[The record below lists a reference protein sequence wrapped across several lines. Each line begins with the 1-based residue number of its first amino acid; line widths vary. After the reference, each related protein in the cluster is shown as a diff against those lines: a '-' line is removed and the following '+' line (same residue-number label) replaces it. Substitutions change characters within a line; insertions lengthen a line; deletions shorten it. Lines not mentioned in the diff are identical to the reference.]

1 MKHNDQFHSQLNK
14 VSPSVK
20 MEMDLSRAI
29 IDRIDYILQRDG
41 ISRKELAERIGCK
54 ESQITRWT
62 RGFPNYTISALAK
75 LSVALGEPLINISAQ
90 EALAL
95 AQELSAKEQH
105 EWTNEEIDQ
114 LIADYRHKKKK
125 Q

>member
-1 MKHNDQFHSQLNK
+1 MKHNDQFHNQLNK

-20 MEMDLSRAI
+20 VEMDLSRSI
-29 IDRIDYILQRDG
+29 IDRIDYILKRDG

-90 EALAL
+90 EALAQ

>member
-1 MKHNDQFHSQLNK
+1 MKHNDQFHNQLNK
-14 VSPSVK
+14 ASPAVK
-20 MEMDLSRAI
+20 MEMDLSRSI
-29 IDRIDYILQRDG
+29 IDRIDYILKRDG

-75 LSVALGEPLINISAQ
+75 LSVALGEPLIDISAQ
-90 EALAL
+90 EALSQ

>member
-29 IDRIDYILQRDG
+29 IDRIDYILKRDG

-90 EALAL
+90 EALAQ

-105 EWTNEEIDQ
+105 EWTDEEIDK

>member
-1 MKHNDQFHSQLNK
+1 MKHNDQFHNQLNK

-20 MEMDLSRAI
+20 VEMDLSRSI
-29 IDRIDYILQRDG
+29 IDRIDYILKRDG

-90 EALAL
+90 EALAQV
-95 AQELSAKEQH
+95 QELSAKEQH

>member
-1 MKHNDQFHSQLNK
+1 MKHNDQFHNQLNK

-20 MEMDLSRAI
+20 VEMDLSRAI
-29 IDRIDYILQRDG
+29 IDRIDYILKRDG

-75 LSVALGEPLINISAQ
+75 LSVALGEPLIDIYAQ
-90 EALAL
+90 EALAQ

>member
-1 MKHNDQFHSQLNK
+1 MKHNDQFHNQLNK

-20 MEMDLSRAI
+20 VEMDLSRAI
-29 IDRIDYILQRDG
+29 IDRIDYILKRDG

-90 EALAL
+90 EALVQ